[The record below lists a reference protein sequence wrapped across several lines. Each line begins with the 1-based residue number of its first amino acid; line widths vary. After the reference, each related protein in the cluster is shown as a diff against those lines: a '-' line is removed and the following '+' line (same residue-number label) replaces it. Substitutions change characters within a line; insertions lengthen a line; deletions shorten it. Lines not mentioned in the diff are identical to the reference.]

1 VLVAFGGGVM
11 TYAVEMP
18 ALDGRGPL
26 GFLAALGLL
35 NVVSDAGEET
45 VRLSFSRSNATAII
59 HSHLASLDEVV
70 ALLEAVTA
78 AAGKD
83 AAAIAGVNAG
93 FPLRAGRNADPMRRP
108 REGYREFAGEI
119 RRVDERAAERWLPC
133 LLTDLA
139 VDRQGRA
146 DITPFNAPSGKQN
159 LRTFFAKPLGAV
171 CANPSRLREALAGWR
186 RVEGFTGEYFDHHA
200 LNSAADDPLGRT
212 SAENGVPGATWLAT
226 MAIPLLRLTGDGQNS
241 AATLWHRIGRRSIML
256 WPLWRW
262 PLDKQAVRALIE
274 HPCLT
279 PVDSSPAVHN
289 TDWEALDITGAYG
302 AERQRIPGRNFAGV
316 LAPVPVSILG

>member
-1 VLVAFGGGVM
+1 M

-18 ALDGRGPL
+18 ALDGRSPL

-35 NVVSDAGEET
+35 NVLSDAGEET
-45 VRLSFSRSNATAII
+45 VRLSFSRSSAAAVI
-59 HSHLASLDEVV
+59 HSHLVSLDEVV
-70 ALLEAVTA
+70 AVLEGITA
-78 AAGKD
+78 AADKD
-83 AAAIAGVNAG
+83 AAIVGVNAG
-93 FPLRAGRNADPMRRP
+93 FPLRAGRNSDPMRRP
-108 REGYREFAGEI
+108 RENYREFAGEI
-119 RRVDERAAERWLPC
+119 QCVDERAAERWLPY

-171 CANPSRLREALAGWR
+171 RANPGRLREALAGWR

-212 SAENGVPGATWLAT
+212 SAETGVPGATWLAT
-226 MAIPLLRLTGDGQNS
+226 MAMPLFRLTGDGHDS
-241 AATLWHRIGRRSIML
+241 AATLWHHIGRRSIML
-256 WPLWRW
+256 WPLWRQ
-262 PLDKQAVRALIE
+262 PLDKPAVQALIE

-279 PVDSSPAVHN
+279 PLDPTPAIRN
-289 TDWEALDITGAYG
+289 TEWNALGITGVYG

-316 LAPVPVSILG
+316 LAPIPVSILG